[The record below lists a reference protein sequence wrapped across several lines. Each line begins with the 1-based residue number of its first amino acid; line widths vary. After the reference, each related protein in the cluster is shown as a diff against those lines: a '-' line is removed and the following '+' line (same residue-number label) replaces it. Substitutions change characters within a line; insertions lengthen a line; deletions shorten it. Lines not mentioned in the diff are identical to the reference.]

1 MKVTYDIW
9 KWRVPLIQDP
19 SYLEAYIAGMDIIGE
34 EVERVGKIG
43 IAFSAEDNLIEYA
56 CTTKQKSEGIWKDD
70 LHFPRWMEIDEA
82 FFIEFK
88 SGNRLEIDFAEGS
101 SLKLGKN
108 SISSK
113 VKSYMGEQYDID
125 PNVMCS
131 LILGQQLIRVDIDK
145 TDDNLAF
152 HFTASRGIPEPKGKE
167 FILGVRFVFSN
178 GYQLH
183 FYPEYDYGYVEI
195 LDGTGETALIYWS
208 ELRNGVT
215 KEFLEIVES
224 K

>member
-19 SYLEAYIAGMDIIGE
+19 NYLEAYFAGMDIIGE
-34 EVERVGKIG
+34 EVEHVGKIG

-56 CTTKQKSEGIWKDD
+56 CATKQKSEGVWDD
-70 LHFPRWMEIDEA
+70 ELYFPRWMEIDEP

-88 SGNRLEIDFAEGS
+88 SGNRLEIDFSEGS

-108 SISSK
+108 SISSH
-113 VKSYMGEQYDID
+113 VKSHLGERDDIE
-125 PNVMCS
+125 PNVLFS
-131 LILGQQLIRVDIDK
+131 SILGQQLIRVDIDR
-145 TDDNLAF
+145 TDDKYAF
-152 HFTASRGIPEPKGKE
+152 DFTASRGIPEPKGME
-167 FILGVRFVFSN
+167 FILGVRLVFSN

-183 FYPEYDYGYVEI
+183 FYPEYDYGHVEVI
-195 LDGTGETALIYWS
+195 DSKGEIAMIYWN

-215 KEFLEIVES
+215 KEFLEIAES

>member
-1 MKVTYDIW
+1 MRETYDIW
-9 KWRVPLIQDP
+9 KWKVPLIQDT

-34 EVERVGKIG
+34 EVKSVGKMGIG
-43 IAFSAEDNLIEYA
+43 FSAEDNLVEYA
-56 CTTKQKSEGIWKDD
+56 HVTKQNSGGIWSDD
-70 LHFPRWMEIDEA
+70 LYFPRWLEIDEP

-88 SGNRLEIDFAEGS
+88 SGNRIEIDFSEGS

-125 PNVMCS
+125 PNVMYS

-145 TDDNLAF
+145 TDDNFAF

-167 FILGVRFVFSN
+167 FILGVRLVFSN

-183 FYPEYDYGYVEI
+183 FYPEYDYGHVEI

-215 KEFLEIVES
+215 KEFLEIAES
-224 K
+224 E